1 MELLFKKNV
10 IGYIDI
16 IAKENSWIYGVFIQN
31 HNFYN
36 YVDFF
41 KAIVCEDGFDE
52 TQFDDELLN
61 DNNWNIND
69 NGDIIGI
76 CIPAIYDDG
85 NISFRY
91 R

>member
-1 MELLFKKNV
+1 MSL
-10 IGYIDI
+10 DI
-16 IAKENSWIYGVFIQN
+16 LIIYPMRISGFTEYLRKMIIFYYYEN
-31 HNFYN
+31 
-36 YVDFF
+36 FF
-41 KAIVCEDGFDE
+41 EAIVCEDGFDK

-76 CIPAIYDDG
+76 YIPAIYTDG
-85 NISFRY
+85 DILFRY